1 MGIVNGYMDEPGYN
15 ASNQKAANIKD
26 IKPLST
32 TDDVKT
38 QLEIELDTI
47 QERTLEE
54 EAELRAMR
62 IKKRSDRKE
71 SK

>member
-1 MGIVNGYMDEPGYN
+1 MPIVNAYMDEPGYN
-15 ASNQKAANIKD
+15 ASNQKAAHIKD

-38 QLEIELDTI
+38 QLEIELDSI

-54 EAELRAMR
+54 EAELRATK
-62 IKKRSDRKE
+62 IKNRASRK
-71 SK
+71 SI